1 MKNGLRSRMAARLL
15 GAGLA
20 LLPAAALAHPGDHT
34 LGHGD
39 SFVSGFLHPIFGADH
54 LVVMLAIGL
63 WAAYLG
69 GRAVVG
75 VPLAFIGMMIA
86 GSVLSQA
93 GVALPAV
100 EQTIAASI
108 VVFGLL
114 ICLLARLPAGPAALL
129 VGLFASFHGFAH
141 GAEMPDVA
149 TPFLSGAGFVMAT
162 AMLLGLGGAIG
173 FASRG
178 NVPAPFIRAVG
189 AAVMAFGVVTVW
201 AQIA

>member
-93 GVALPAV
+93 GVALPA
-100 EQTIAASI
+100 SI

-149 TPFLSGAGFVMAT
+149 TPFLYGAGFVMAT